1 MKIRT
6 AVLEDA
12 QAVAAIY
19 APYVRD
25 TAITFE
31 YDAPDA
37 AQYEERIRNIIKDF
51 PFLVAEKDGAVIG
64 YAYAGRVRT
73 RAAYQHCVE
82 TSVYISRALRR
93 SGAGKLLYEELEKLL
108 LRQNIYVLYAC
119 ITSTER
125 TDDPYLNDDSI
136 RFHQKMGYTTVG
148 AFHQCGYKFGRWYD
162 VTWMEKS
169 LAARPDDPPPF
180 LPFSEG

>member
-51 PFLVAEKDGAVIG
+51 PFLVAEKDGAV
-64 YAYAGRVRT
+64 RT

-119 ITSTER
+119 ITSTNR

-148 AFHQCGYKFGRWYD
+148 SFHQCGYKFGRWYD
-162 VTWMEKS
+162 VTWMEKP